1 VFTGAPRKSL
11 GQHFLQQ
18 SSIISE
24 IIRSIGLQSED
35 KVVEIGPGRGA
46 LTLPL
51 LRILDKLIAIEVDRD
66 LFEDWT
72 KTATPHL
79 ILLHAD
85 ALNVDYNQ
93 WGQNVRLVGNLPYNI
108 SSPFLI
114 HLLSYLAS
122 IQDMHFMLQKEV
134 VDRLAAE
141 PGTKAY
147 GRLSVMMQTFCEVE
161 SLFEVGP
168 EAFYPPPKVQS
179 AVVRLVP
186 RKGIQIDRKKLEWL
200 LSQAFAM
207 RRKTLANNLKK
218 FFSAAQIEACGL
230 DPKMRPEEV
239 SVEEFLRLTEQLNL
253 LPK

>member
-1 VFTGAPRKSL
+1 MFTGAPRKCF

-24 IIRSIGLQSED
+24 IIRSIGLKSED

-51 LRILDKLIAIEVDRD
+51 LRVLDELTAIEVDRD
-66 LFEDWT
+66 LFEEWT
-72 KTATPHL
+72 KMSTPHL
-79 ILLHAD
+79 HLVHAD
-85 ALNVDYNQ
+85 ALNVDYHQ
-93 WGQNVRLVGNLPYNI
+93 WGQELRLVGNLPYNI

-114 HLLSYLAS
+114 HLLSYLDS

-134 VDRLAAE
+134 VDRLAADS
-141 PGTKAY
+141 GTKAY
-147 GRLSVMMQTFCEVE
+147 GRLSVMMQAFCEVE

-186 RKGIQIDRKKLEWL
+186 RKHVQFDRKKLEWL
-200 LSQAFAM
+200 LTQAFGM

-218 FFSAAQIEACGL
+218 CFSAAELEACGL

-239 SVEEFLRLTEQLNL
+239 SVEQYL
-253 LPK
+253 LLAKEVRA